1 MNAFTNYK
9 FVLRIFQDANE
20 AKRRRAMVNIKTI
33 FHFLI
38 FFLMIKNPQ
47 DTQSSTLEADLS
59 LFARTEFTH
68 TCICVQTNM
77 M

>member
-1 MNAFTNYK
+1 MNALTNHK

-20 AKRRRAMVNIKTI
+20 ARRRRAMVSIKTI

-38 FFLMIKNPQ
+38 FFLIIKNPE
-47 DTQSSTLEADLS
+47 DTQSSTLS

-68 TCICVQTNM
+68 TSICVQTNM